1 MANIILYGGS
11 FDPIHNGHLRIAN
24 YASLKLN
31 ADVIFVPAKTPR
43 WKEVSANEKHRL
55 KMLKLVLKGCAPSG
69 SRISK
74 FEIESDA
81 EVNYSIDTV
90 RYYKNKYK
98 KANLYFLI
106 GGDQVN
112 RFDKWKEAEEIAK
125 LAHIVFVPRPGII
138 LDNKIIKKYNMTNL
152 EYFESGEVSS
162 SEIRAGRFLDLPWEA
177 INYIEKK
184 RLYYIATLE
193 KYVSEQRL
201 LHSMEVAKLA
211 YKIAKI
217 NKLDNPWK
225 FYIAG
230 LFHDIG
236 KLSGEHQLDANEFM
250 EKNYPE
256 YMNLPK
262 FAYHQFIGAYIAEHE
277 IGIND
282 SDILDAIKFHCTG
295 KANMSKLG
303 MVVYASDKIEPTRP
317 FDSRFLINSCYKN
330 WYQGFIDTL
339 VDNKKYLLA
348 HAKDI
353 QNKLTDECF
362 KMYIGD

>member
-1 MANIILYGGS
+1 MANLIIYGGS
-11 FDPIHNGHLRIAN
+11 FDPVHNGHLRIAN

-31 ADVIFVPAKTPR
+31 GDVIFVPAKSPR
-43 WKEVSANEKHRL
+43 WKKVSADSKHRL
-55 KMLKLVLKGCAPSG
+55 KLLKIVLKGYAPSG
-69 SRISK
+69 SMISK
-74 FEIESDA
+74 FELESEE

-90 RYYKNKYK
+90 RYFRNKYK
-98 KANLYFLI
+98 RDNLFLLI

-112 RFDKWKEAEEIAK
+112 KFNDWKNAEEIAK
-125 LAHIVFVPRPGII
+125 LAQIVFVPRPGII
-138 LDNKIIKKYNMTNL
+138 LDNKIIKKYNMINL

-162 SEIRAGRFLDLPWEA
+162 SEIRAGRYLDLPWEA

-184 RLYYIATLE
+184 RLYYISKLE
-193 KYVSEQRL
+193 NYVSEQRL

-236 KLSGEHQLDANEFM
+236 KLSGEKQMDANEFM
-250 EKNYPE
+250 QKHYPE
-256 YMNLPK
+256 FVSLPK
-262 FAYHQFIGAYIAEHE
+262 FAYHQFIGAYIAEHDL
-277 IGIND
+277 GIKD
-282 SDILDAIKFHCTG
+282 KDILDAIRFHCTG

-317 FDSRFLINSCYKN
+317 FDSRFLINSCYRN

-353 QNKLTDECF
+353 QNELTDECF